1 MNVLVTQSR
10 RVAVHMD
17 MVLAL
22 IFVAQLGGLD
32 SVQKALKHDL
42 HNLAGVRF
50 VMDGSQLNVKYR
62 TTVVKIPK
70 PTKAL
75 RRMEEKVP
83 EEQPRPDGFMIEVYE
98 YAHKQTDGPSPKQ
111 AARMNANWIRD
122 YGTWRFDA
130 VDRQVRGKDIA
141 RFYWLAWGP
150 KVERK
155 LLSQIRSALEMDT
168 SPILNPKM

>member
-1 MNVLVTQSR
+1 
-10 RVAVHMD
+10 MD

-22 IFVAQLGGLD
+22 MFVAQLGGLD
-32 SVQKALKHDL
+32 SVQTALKQDL

-62 TTVVKIPK
+62 TTVVKFPM

-75 RRMEEKVP
+75 RRLEEKVP
-83 EEQPRPDGFMIEVYE
+83 EEQPRLDGFMIEVYE
-98 YAHKQTDGPSPKQ
+98 YDHKQTDVPRLMQ

-130 VDRQVRGKDIA
+130 VDRQVQGKAVA
-141 RFYWLAWGP
+141 RHYWLAWGP

-155 LLSQIRSALEMDT
+155 LLSKFRLALEMDT
-168 SPILNPKM
+168 SPILNPKK